1 MMDITEDMVVHVCEK
16 VLGTTK
22 VTYQGTEL
30 DFSKGWKRMTMAD
43 AVKEY
48 SGLDFMAMSPEEH
61 SKLSRHAVWRSRRT
75 RTAGATCWHSA
86 TTSMLRRTSSSRP
99 LSPITRLRFRRWPS
113 ARHLTRA

>member
-48 SGLDFMAMSPEEH
+48 AGLDFMAMSQEEA
-61 SKLSRHAVWRSRRT
+61 LEAVKRAAWRSKEQ
-75 RTAGATCWHSA
+75 G
-86 TTSMLRRTSSSRP
+86 
-99 LSPITRLRFRRWPS
+99 
-113 ARHLTRA
+113 